1 MKKRLLTALFAAG
14 VLCISAAGCSDKNDA
29 AKETT
34 STDEKISAEGE
45 SSDEETSGAVTL
57 AMYEANDQELNVPDD
72 NYRTCYE
79 VFVYSFYDSD
89 GDGIGDLNGVTE
101 KLDYINDGDNTTDTD
116 LGCNEIWLMPIMPS
130 TTYHKYDVTDY
141 YDIDPEYG
149 TMDDFKVLLEECHDR
164 GIHVIIDFV
173 MNHTSSQHEW
183 FTTACQYLQTLEAGQ
198 TPDLTACPYVDYYNF
213 ITKVDD
219 KYYKASDLISGSLD
233 TAKNV
238 PISSAY
244 YQIPGTEWYY
254 EGQFWSEMPD
264 LNLASEAVRQEYSDI
279 VQYWLDLG
287 VDGFRLDAVKEF
299 YTGNNTANVEVLTW
313 FNDMVKS
320 KKADAYL
327 VGEAW
332 ADYNTYSQYYG
343 SGMDSLFDFSF
354 ADSTGY
360 IAKVLNGSAKS
371 GASTYG
377 KAITA
382 VDETISK
389 YTDSYINA
397 PFYSNHDLARSAG
410 YYTGDYAENKIKM
423 GQAMNLLMS
432 GNAFLYYGEELGMKG
447 SGKDENKRLGMYWS
461 DDTNTEGMCD
471 GPADAESVEMKY
483 GSLETQQ
490 EDPASIYNFVKQVIK
505 LRNIYPEI
513 ARGTVTFSEALSNDE
528 ICVLT
533 KEYEGSE
540 LMIIF
545 NISEGENTVD
555 LSDVSLN
562 GKEAGNIETAGMLQT
577 TEDAVSMDGS
587 QVTLPTYS
595 VALLK

>member
-1 MKKRLLTALFAAG
+1 MKKRLLCALLAAG
-14 VLCISAAGCSDKNDA
+14 LFCSSVTGCSENKENSDGKNTA
-29 AKETT
+29 GSK
-34 STDEKISAEGE
+34 
-45 SSDEETSGAVTL
+45 TL
-57 AMYEANDQELNVPDD
+57 AMTEINDQDLHIIDD

-89 GDGIGDLNGVTE
+89 GDGIGDLNGLTK
-101 KLDYINDGDNTTDTD
+101 KLDYINDGDDTTDTD

-141 YDIDPEYG
+141 YNIDPEYG
-149 TMDDFKVLLEECHDR
+149 TLEDFKVLIEECHSR
-164 GIHVIIDFV
+164 GINVIIDFV

-183 FTTACQYLQTLEAGQ
+183 FKTACEYLQSLEADQ
-198 TPDLTACPYVDYYNF
+198 VPDKNACPYVDYYNF
-213 ITKVDD
+213 SKEPQ
-219 KYYKASDLISGSLD
+219 GG
-233 TAKNV
+233 
-238 PISSAY
+238 Y
-244 YQIPGTEWYY
+244 YQVSGTDWYY

-264 LNLASEAVRQEYSDI
+264 LNLANESVRQEYTDI

-299 YTGNNTANVEVLTW
+299 YSGNTTANVEVLSW
-313 FNDMVKS
+313 FTDMVKS
-320 KKADAYL
+320 KKEDAYL

-332 ADYNTYSQYYG
+332 TDYNTYSQYYG

-360 IAKVLNGSAKS
+360 ISKVLNGSAKS

-377 KAITA
+377 KAIVA
-382 VDETISK
+382 VNEAISK
-389 YTDSYINA
+389 FTDSYINA
-397 PFYSNHDLARSAG
+397 PFYTNHDLSRSSG
-410 YYTGDYAENKIKM
+410 YYTGDYDENQIKM

-432 GNAFLYYGEELGMKG
+432 GNAFLYYGEEIGMKG

-461 DDTNTEGMCD
+461 EDTDMEGMCS
-471 GPADAESVEMKY
+471 GPKDADSVEMKY
-483 GSLETQQ
+483 DSLQEQQ
-490 EDPASIYNFVKQVIK
+490 KDPSSIYNFVKQVIK

-513 ARGTVTFSEALSNDE
+513 ARGTVTFNEDLSNDQ

-545 NISEGENTVD
+545 NISENENTVD
-555 LSDVSLN
+555 LSGVSLN
-562 GKEAGNIETAGMLQT
+562 GKEAGNIEVAGTLQT
-577 TEDAVSMDGS
+577 TEDEVSVDGS
-587 QVTLPTYS
+587 KITLPTYS
-595 VALLK
+595 VELIK